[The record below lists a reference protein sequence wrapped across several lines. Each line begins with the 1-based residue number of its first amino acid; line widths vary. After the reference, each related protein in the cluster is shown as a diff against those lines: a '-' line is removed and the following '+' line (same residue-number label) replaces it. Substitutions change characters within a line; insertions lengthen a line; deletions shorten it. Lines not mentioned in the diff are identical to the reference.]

1 MASTQKTRI
10 DPATAT
16 RLVAPP
22 LKNTLFGADWGGFL
36 MLGVR
41 NLLVFTI
48 KDDIGFEKQL
58 KKSIIMGSDPL
69 GGRLNFDQFDLEIK
83 AFSVAHL

>member
-1 MASTQKTRI
+1 
-10 DPATAT
+10 
-16 RLVAPP
+16 
-22 LKNTLFGADWGGFL
+22 